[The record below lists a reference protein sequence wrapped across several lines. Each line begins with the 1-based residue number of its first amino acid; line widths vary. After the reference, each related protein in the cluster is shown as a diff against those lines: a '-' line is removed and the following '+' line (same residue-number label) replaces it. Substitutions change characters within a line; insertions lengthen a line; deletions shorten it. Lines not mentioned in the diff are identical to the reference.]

1 MRKKGNCRFFAV
13 WRYCFSILFGG
24 FPQKWQVS
32 AAADMTNFAEEA
44 AALTN
49 QFRQENGLPA
59 LQLAPVLLDFIGT
72 ACGRTV
78 ADLRTQP
85 TGRAGMVQ
93 RH

>member
-1 MRKKGNCRFFAV
+1 MRKKGIAV
-13 WRYCFSILFGG
+13 FCGLAVLFSILFGG

-49 QFRQENGLPA
+49 QFRQENGLPGVTA
-59 LQLAPVLLDFIGT
+59 GTGTVRFIGT